1 MRRLVKYFLIAIVSF
16 LFHITSVFASTNVYE
31 RSVDDYRVADWVQVT
46 DSNKDSIL
54 NTPSVDASEKVYD
67 FANLLTDSEEKDI
80 YYQVQDF
87 IMEHDMDLAIVTID
101 SNNKRSQVEYADDF
115 YDYNDFGIGSSRDG
129 VLFLIDMQY
138 RQIYMSTTGDAI
150 QMYSDYRIDQ
160 IMNAI
165 YQYMTDTDYFNGI
178 SNFIDELSYY
188 ASVGYPEMDEASRL
202 SVGQCLKYGAI
213 ISAIA
218 TFIIMLVLVN
228 KNKLVR
234 PATTAREYLDKES
247 VVVNNYGDI
256 FMGSNTVKHKI
267 EHSSSSSGG
276 SSTHSSSSGSSHG
289 GGGHGF

>member
-67 FANLLTDSEEKDI
+67 FANLLTDSEEKDV

-101 SNNKRSQVEYADDF
+101 SNNKGSQVEYADDF

>member
-101 SNNKRSQVEYADDF
+101 SNNKGSQVEYADDF

>member
-289 GGGHGF
+289 GVGHGF

>member
-67 FANLLTDSEEKDI
+67 FANLLTDSEEKDV
-80 YYQVQDF
+80 YYQVQNF

-101 SNNKRSQVEYADDF
+101 SNNKGSQVEYADDF

>member
-101 SNNKRSQVEYADDF
+101 SNNKGSQVEYADDF

-188 ASVGYPEMDEASRL
+188 ASVGYPEMDETSRL

>member
-16 LFHITSVFASTNVYE
+16 LFQITSVFASTNVYE

-87 IMEHDMDLAIVTID
+87 IMEYDMDLAIVTID
-101 SNNKRSQVEYADDF
+101 SNNKGSQVEYADDF

-188 ASVGYPEMDEASRL
+188 ASVGYPEMDEGSRL

-218 TFIIMLVLVN
+218 TFIIMLALVN

-276 SSTHSSSSGSSHG
+276 SSTHFSSSGSSHG

>member
-1 MRRLVKYFLIAIVSF
+1 MGRLVKYFLIAIVSF

-87 IMEHDMDLAIVTID
+87 IMEHDMDLAVVTID
-101 SNNKRSQVEYADDF
+101 SNNKGSQIEYADDF

-178 SNFIDELSYY
+178 SNFIDELSYH
-188 ASVGYPEMDEASRL
+188 ANVGYPEMDEASQL

-247 VVVNNYGDI
+247 VVVHNYGDI
-256 FMGSNTVKHKI
+256 FIGSNTVKHKI

>member
-67 FANLLTDSEEKDI
+67 FANLLTDSEEKDV
-80 YYQVQDF
+80 YYQVQNF

-101 SNNKRSQVEYADDF
+101 SNNKGSQVEYADDF

-188 ASVGYPEMDEASRL
+188 ASVGYPEMDETSRL